1 MLQNATQNSLELIDD
16 PKAAAVDEIA
26 AKLGLCKVC
35 IGYLVLFLNVT
46 LIQQCLT
53 LCLWRSGGLDL
64 FRPAVRRHEDRNC
77 PLHQKQGEDVAPP
90 SSSASTHWTCY
101 FLSCS
106 LLTLVSVRI
115 HTTWAQK
122 SASQPAI
129 SRTFIQTRADSLG
142 TAILAPNL
150 WLYWRLVGF
159 AAVVIVVRKSVT

>member
-1 MLQNATQNSLELIDD
+1 MLQNATQNSLELVDD

-35 IGYLVLFLNVT
+35 SCCLVWFLHWN
-46 LIQQCLT
+46 LIRQRLMT
-53 LCLWRSGGLDL
+53 CLWRSGGLDL
-64 FRPAVRRHEDRNC
+64 FGPAVRRHEDRNC
-77 PLHQKQGEDVAPP
+77 PLHQKQGEDAAPP
-90 SSSASTHWTCY
+90 SSASSSHWTCC

-122 SASQPAI
+122 SALQPAI

-142 TAILAPNL
+142 TAILAPSL
-150 WLYWRLVGF
+150 WLYWQRVGF
-159 AAVVIVVRKSVT
+159 FCCCCYSA